1 MENEIAEKKPRKRIY
16 ISLLLAVIIGLF
28 FVIFNWNYIGESLDG
43 VAGQTSG
50 EAIGT
55 GIATMIVL
63 PHMICL
69 TAAFAFSC
77 IGLLFRQ
84 AWGALVAGI
93 LYAVAIALMVMWF
106 YDSVAQV
113 VLCFF
118 AYGRMRKHAG

>member
-1 MENEIAEKKPRKRIY
+1 MENAKAEAKPRKRIY
-16 ISLLLAVIIGLF
+16 ISLLLAVLIGLF
-28 FVIFNWNYIGESLDG
+28 FVVYNWNYIGESLDS
-43 VAGQTSG
+43 VAGQSTG

-55 GIATMIVL
+55 GLFATIVL
-63 PHMICL
+63 PHMIFL
-69 TAAFAFSC
+69 TAAFVFSC
-77 IGLLFRQ
+77 VGLLFRQ